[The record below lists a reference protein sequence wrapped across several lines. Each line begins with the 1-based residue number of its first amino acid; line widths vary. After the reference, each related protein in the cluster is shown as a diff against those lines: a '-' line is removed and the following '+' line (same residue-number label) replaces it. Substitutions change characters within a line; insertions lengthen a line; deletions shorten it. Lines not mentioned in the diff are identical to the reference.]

1 MNFMIPSLK
10 KNEKKIIVLIASIGI
25 CMSAGIIGSIFT
37 SQSVDSWY
45 KAINKPE
52 ITPPNWIFA
61 PVWTL
66 LYIMMGISLF
76 FVWTSQRT
84 ARKTIALIIFFL
96 QLILNMLWSAIFFGL
111 QDVFLALVDIV
122 LLWTGIFF
130 TILAFRRVSNIAA
143 YLLVPYIL
151 WVSFATFLNY
161 LIFIMN

>member
-1 MNFMIPSLK
+1 MIPSLK